1 MFFYKECERTQRSK
15 HSFIKNAKERLPNPA
30 QKYLFRAFSY
40 LCEEDASDNRL
51 LLWWMLP
58 SLRNPV
64 PVILLGTK
72 MCFFFLSWFGK
83 DCFYFR
89 RKIAIRITLSR
100 YKFQYFVVVNNQ
112 LRTNSD
118 STEMYLPCSI
128 VVKFTNE
135 INHFYVKSEN

>member
-15 HSFIKNAKERLPNPA
+15 RSFIKNAKERLPNPA

-72 MCFFFLSWFGK
+72 MWFFFSHGLAKIIFIFVEKLQFVSP
-83 DCFYFR
+83 FR
-89 RKIAIRITLSR
+89 
-100 YKFQYFVVVNNQ
+100 
-112 LRTNSD
+112 D
-118 STEMYLPCSI
+118 
-128 VVKFTNE
+128 
-135 INHFYVKSEN
+135 INFNILLLLIISYVPILILQKCIYRVL